1 MLSYKSILL
10 SWKLF
15 WNSSEVSN
23 KHEHFFCLLFQHLGA
38 WHRAAQRL
46 PRMPRYRHHLQRG
59 EEEPAP
65 PAAPPALASRGW
77 AVLRWQS
84 LVCMTM
90 AIRALFF
97 PTHLIIN
104 LFYKVKNEIKN
115 KYEITLLLLLLH
127 NRDLQNNIRPDHPM
141 DSNSELSVCKTFYS
155 IITADRRTHFWV
167 RCLFFRSA

>member
-1 MLSYKSILL
+1 MKAFLKFFWSLQQARAFLL
-10 SWKLF
+10 SFISALGSLATKQ
-15 WNSSEVSN
+15 SSG
-23 KHEHFFCLLFQHLGA
+23 C
-38 WHRAAQRL
+38 
-46 PRMPRYRHHLQRG
+46 PRTPRYRHHLQRG